1 MELDMVTDMDVDK
14 VATMLANNKKKSP
27 KCSKSCFMRSVPDL
41 CLLRFASLF
50 PPGCWSLER
59 LQINIIWLKIVS
71 SYIPAW
77 LHISSGNVVI
87 FNRLWSVFYIAQ
99 LVCSLSSIFLGFVD
113 GVLKSPGHHNIWSHS
128 WDEGPTQQHSKNKFF
143 KWREKSDGIKIF
155 AYFRKGHQSLS

>member
-59 LQINIIWLKIVS
+59 LQIDIIWLKIVS

-87 FNRLWSVFYIAQ
+87 FNRLWSVFCIAQ
-99 LVCSLSSIFLGFVD
+99 LVCSLSSILLGSLMVFWKVQAITIF
-113 GVLKSPGHHNIWSHS
+113 GHTPGMKV
-128 WDEGPTQQHSKNKFF
+128 QHSNTL
-143 KWREKSDGIKIF
+143 KINSSNGERSPT
-155 AYFRKGHQSLS
+155 ALKYLPILGRAINH